1 MTTTDTNGAR
11 PPIVVYSGP
20 LCSGCEEVKA
30 YLAAHDLAY
39 EERNIRGNI
48 ETMIE
53 FRRKGYDILPVIEVG
68 DQVISEYKVGGAVG
82 NRLAGDRLPELTACV
97 PESKTR
103 GRSCDRPRALMCV
116 SVAPC
121 AGTAPYSWPLLRPPA
136 PACPRR

>member
-20 LCSGCEEVKA
+20 LCSGCDEVKA
-30 YLAAHDLAY
+30 YLAAHDLPY

-68 DQVISEYKVGGAVG
+68 DQVISEY
-82 NRLAGDRLPELTACV
+82 E
-97 PESKTR
+97 
-103 GRSCDRPRALMCV
+103 
-116 SVAPC
+116 SVALVEAALEA
-121 AGTAPYSWPLLRPPA
+121 AGYLR
-136 PACPRR
+136 